1 MLPSAYIVHQLG
13 NRLRLRLPA
22 HRGDQ
27 AFFAAAEQQLAAC
40 PAVAAVTAN
49 PLTASLL
56 IRHRGSL
63 AELQAYAAQQQLF
76 QLQQLP
82 ASDVAALDIVC
93 ERIEQFDRF
102 MQRST
107 QGQVELNDLLFFG
120 LVGAG
125 IVQIARGHALGQAS
139 SLFASAAAVL
149 AVHRRRRAQESDEPR

>member
-13 NRLRLRLPA
+13 NRLRLRLPDY
-22 HRGDQ
+22 RGDQ

-40 PAVAAVTAN
+40 PAVEGVIAN
-49 PLTASLL
+49 PLTAGLL

-63 AELQAYAAQQQLF
+63 AELLAYAEQQQLF

-82 ASDVAALDIVC
+82 GNDVAALDIVC
-93 ERIEQFDRF
+93 KRIDQFDRF
-102 MQRST
+102 VQRNA
-107 QGQVELNDLLFFG
+107 QGQVDLNDLLFFG

-149 AVHRRRRAQESDEPR
+149 AVHRRRRAQSSDEPH